1 MKRQLMSRIASL
13 RKLAGITQLELS
25 RQAGVTENTVQN
37 WEKGRMGLDQ
47 IERVLGFCQ
56 ALNCQP
62 EDLIEIELVAKDL
75 PSSPP
80 KNSESSL
87 EDTCQVIGTHKPA
100 SSDNIPKSNIAEL
113 RKKAGLTQL
122 ELSRRAGVTENTVQN
137 WERGRL
143 GLVQVE
149 RVVGFCKALNCKVE
163 DLIEYVLVEDTTEM
177 IEAKLNDQKNT
188 MKKSVK

>member
-1 MKRQLMSRIASL
+1 MKRQLMSRIAFL
-13 RKLAGITQLELS
+13 RKLAGLTQLELS

>member
-1 MKRQLMSRIASL
+1 MKRQLTSRIASL

-62 EDLIEIELVAKDL
+62 EDLIEIELVAQDQ

-80 KNSESSL
+80 KDSESCL
-87 EDTCQVIGTHKPA
+87 DDTRKVIGTDKPA

-163 DLIEYVLVEDTTEM
+163 DLIEYVLVEDTAER
-177 IEAKLNDQKNT
+177 IEAKSNDQGSI

>member
-1 MKRQLMSRIASL
+1 MKRQLMSRISSL

-62 EDLIEIELVAKDL
+62 EDLIEIELVVKDP

-80 KNSESSL
+80 KNNESCL
-87 EDTCQVIGTHKPA
+87 EDTRQVMGTDKLA
-100 SSDNIPKSNIAEL
+100 NSDNIPKSNIAEL

-163 DLIEYVLVEDTTEM
+163 DLIEYVLVEDTTEL
-177 IEAKLNDQKNT
+177 IEAKSNDQKNI